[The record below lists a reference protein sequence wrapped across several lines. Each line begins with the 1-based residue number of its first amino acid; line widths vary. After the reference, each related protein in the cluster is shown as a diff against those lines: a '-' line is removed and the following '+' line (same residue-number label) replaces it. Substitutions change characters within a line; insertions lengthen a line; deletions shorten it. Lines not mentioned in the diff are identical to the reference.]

1 MQYLLSYNH
10 FYIKRN
16 SIIVFQNK
24 TKIIMF
30 SINLLL
36 SIHLLYNAFFL
47 NTCHFLTYSGYFT
60 I

>member
-36 SIHLLYNAFFL
+36 SIYLLYNAFFL
-47 NTCHFLTYSGYFT
+47 IHVIF
-60 I
+60 

>member
-1 MQYLLSYNH
+1 MQYLLSYND

-47 NTCHFLTYSGYFT
+47 IHVIF
-60 I
+60 

>member
-1 MQYLLSYNH
+1 MQYLLSYND

-36 SIHLLYNAFFL
+36 SIHLLYNTFFF